1 MTSSQGISS
10 QMIYSVLQQ
19 GITNNYAAYTDIMAK
34 IGANTKLT
42 TISDDPVA
50 TVNVL
55 KTQKSLDNIA
65 KYLEN
70 IELGQNEITELDDLL
85 GNVLDNISGKYKPL
99 VVQASNGTYSTDALK
114 SMLADLEGGLETLVN
129 AGNTKYNGNYVF
141 SGANVKT
148 AAFEINKDANGNI
161 TSVAYNGTSGDGE
174 YERYVQTGDG
184 TFEVINTTG
193 DKTFGYYDAA
203 NGKSEGIIGTMV
215 ESINA
220 LKVLVNKTSTDAEKS
235 AANEALYALLNDFD
249 TNISDITTVQAKY
262 SATFNSME
270 MSKNSLDGTKVNLT
284 EYMSDLKDIDI
295 TEMSTQLYNAMYA
308 YQASMSL
315 ISQVYQTGTLLNYI

>member
-10 QMIYSVLQQ
+10 QMIYSVLQN
-19 GITNNYAAYTDIMAK
+19 GLSNNYGKYTEIMAK
-34 IGANTKLT
+34 MGANSKLT
-42 TISDDPVA
+42 SISDDPVA

-55 KTQKSLDNIA
+55 KTQKGLDNIA

-70 IELGQNEITELDDLL
+70 IELGQNELTELDDLL
-85 GNVLDNISGKYKPL
+85 GNVLNDISGKYKPL
-99 VVQASNGTYSTDALK
+99 VVQASNGTYGKDALNA
-114 SMLADLEGGLETLVN
+114 MLADLEGGLETLVN

-148 AAFEINKDANGNI
+148 AAFTINKDADGNI
-161 TSVAYNGTSGDGE
+161 ESVTYNGTSGDKE
-174 YERYVQTGDG
+174 YQRYVQTGDG

-203 NGKSEGIIGTMV
+203 NNKSEGIIGTMV

-220 LKVLVNKTSTDAEKS
+220 LKVLVDENSTNAEKT
-235 AANEALYALLNDFD
+235 AANEPLYGLLNDFD
-249 TNISDITTVQAKY
+249 KNISDITTVQAKY
-262 SATFNSME
+262 SSTFNNME
-270 MSKNSLDGTKVNLT
+270 MTKTSLDNTKVNLT
-284 EYMSDLKDIDI
+284 DYMSDLKDIDI

-315 ISQVYQTGTLLNYI
+315 IQQVYQTGTLLDYI

>member
-19 GITNNYAAYTDIMAK
+19 GITNNYATYTDIMAK

-85 GNVLDNISGKYKPL
+85 GNVLSDISGEYKPL
-99 VVQASNGTYSTDALK
+99 VVQASNGTYTTDALK
-114 SMLADLEGGLETLVN
+114 AILADLEGGLETLVN

-148 AAFEINKDANGNI
+148 AAFTLNKDADGNI
-161 TSVAYNGTSGDGE
+161 TSVIYNGTSGDKD
-174 YERYVQTGDG
+174 YQRYVQTGDG

-193 DKTFGYYDAA
+193 DKAFGYYDAA

-220 LKVLVNKTSTDAEKS
+220 LKVLVDENSTEAEKT
-235 AANEALYALLNDFD
+235 AANDALYALLDDFD
-249 TNISDITTVQAKY
+249 KNVSDITTVQAKY
-262 SATFNSME
+262 SSVYNNME
-270 MSKNSLDGTKVNLT
+270 MSKNSLDSTKVNLT
-284 EYMSDLKDIDI
+284 DYMSNLRDIDL